1 MGIGDTLW
9 RSLANLV
16 LRAAGDQA
24 KVTYRDLQLC
34 AEIEIGT
41 EGATHVMQR
50 KKEERGAK
58 KQIWNRRQGRRGNEP
73 DLGHPAQVW

>member
-9 RSLANLV
+9 RSLAKLV
-16 LRAAGDQA
+16 LRAAGDQK

-41 EGATHVMQR
+41 EGATHVIQR
-50 KKEERGAK
+50 KREERGAK
-58 KQIWNRRQGRRGNEP
+58 KQIWNSRQGRRWN
-73 DLGHPAQVW
+73 